1 MLSVI
6 DRYNKLKRSYINIS
20 TKINVVNIST
30 KINVVADNKMM
41 SGINP
46 YNVEI
51 KYDTLITNYNNL
63 SLDYEKLINEYKKM
77 ITTNA
82 SAKKIWNKLPYHKR
96 IKLKSLWEFDYYF
109 GHSHE

>member
-1 MLSVI
+1 MREEEYNTRRLMLI
-6 DRYNKLKRSYINIS
+6 YNELIGRYNKLKRSYINIS
-20 TKINVVNIST
+20 TKINVV
-30 KINVVADNKMM
+30 ADNKMI

-46 YNVEI
+46 YNVEV

-77 ITTNA
+77 ITNNA

-96 IKLKSLWEFDYYF
+96 IKLKSL
-109 GHSHE
+109 